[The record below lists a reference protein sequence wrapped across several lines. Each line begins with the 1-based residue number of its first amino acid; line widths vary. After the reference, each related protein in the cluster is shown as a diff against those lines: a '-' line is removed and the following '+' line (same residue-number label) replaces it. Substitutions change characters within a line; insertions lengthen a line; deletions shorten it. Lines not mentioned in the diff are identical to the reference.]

1 MGEHKRNRDRQRLTV
16 AVVIPTIPG
25 REAMLER
32 ALESVR
38 AQTRRPD
45 QVVVERDSLRT
56 GADQARN
63 RALER
68 VTTDVIAWLDDDDQL
83 LSGHL
88 RACMR
93 VLEQSPDK
101 PDLVYPVPSV
111 RGGQDPTAVSVQ
123 GQWVSPWGVRFGPE
137 QEAHLRRFGSFIPMT
152 HLVRTDMVRRIGGFR
167 PGLDVTTEGIGRR
180 YRGEDEDYLVRLLDA
195 GARFEH
201 LDAKTWTWNV
211 HAGNTGGKG
220 LLASMTT

>member
-1 MGEHKRNRDRQRLTV
+1 MPRLTV
-16 AVVIPTIPG
+16 TVVIPTIPG
-25 REAMLER
+25 REQMLER
-32 ALESVR
+32 ALASVR

-68 VTTDVIAWLDDDDQL
+68 VTTDVIAWLDDDDV
-83 LSGHL
+83 L
-88 RACMR
+88 RETHIRRCMR
-93 VLEQSPDK
+93 VLEQSPFK
-101 PDLVYPVPSV
+101 PDLVYPVPAV
-111 RGGQDPTAVSVQ
+111 VGGHDPTAVSVQ
-123 GQWVSPWGVRFGPE
+123 GQWIKPWGVRFGPE

-152 HLVRTDMVRRIGGFR
+152 HLVRTELVRRIGGFQ
-167 PGLDVTTEGIGRR
+167 PGRNVVTEGIGRR

-220 LLASMTT
+220 LSTMTT

>member
-1 MGEHKRNRDRQRLTV
+1 MGEHKRNRDRRRLTV

-68 VTTDVIAWLDDDDQL
+68 VTTDVIAWLDDDDHL
-83 LSGHL
+83 LPNHL
-88 RACMR
+88 KACMR
-93 VLEQSPDK
+93 VMEQSPWK
-101 PDLVYPVPSV
+101 PDLVYPAPSV
-111 RGGQDPTAVSVQ
+111 VGGEDPTAVSVQ
-123 GQWVSPWGVRFGPE
+123 GRWTLPWGVRFGPE

-152 HLVRTDMVRRIGGFR
+152 HVVRTALVRQIGGFL
-167 PGLDVTTEGIGRR
+167 PGREVMTEGLGRR
-180 YRGEDEDYLVRLLDA
+180 YRGEDEDYLLRLLDA
-195 GARFEH
+195 GAAFEH
-201 LDAKTWTWNV
+201 LDARTWVWNV
-211 HAGNTGGKG
+211 HGGNTAGKP
-220 LLASMTT
+220 LAPMTN

>member
-1 MGEHKRNRDRQRLTV
+1 MPRLSV

-32 ALESVR
+32 ALASVR
-38 AQTRRPD
+38 AQRRRPD

-68 VTTDVIAWLDDDDQL
+68 VTADVIAWLDDDDEL
-83 LSGHL
+83 KPNHL
-88 RACMR
+88 MTCMR
-93 VLEQSPDK
+93 VLEQSRER
-101 PDLVYPVPSV
+101 PDLVYPAPVV
-111 RGGQDPTAVSVQ
+111 RGGEDPTAVSVQ
-123 GQWVSPWGVRFGPE
+123 GQWRLPWGVRFGPE

-152 HLVRTDMVRRIGGFR
+152 HVVRTGIVRTVGGFL
-167 PGLDVTTEGIGRR
+167 PGREVTTEGGGRR

-195 GARFEH
+195 GATFEH
-201 LDAKTWTWNV
+201 LDARTWYWNV
-211 HAGNTGGKG
+211 HGGNTAGRP
-220 LLASMTT
+220 LARTDI

>member
-1 MGEHKRNRDRQRLTV
+1 MGEHKRNRDRRRLTV

-25 REAMLER
+25 REQMLER
-32 ALESVR
+32 ALASVR
-38 AQTRRPD
+38 GQTRRPD

-83 LSGHL
+83 LPGHL

-93 VLEQSPDK
+93 VLEQSREK

-111 RGGQDPTAVSVQ
+111 VGGTDPTAVSVQ
-123 GQWVSPWGVRFGPE
+123 GQWVLPWGVRFGPE

-152 HLVRTDMVRRIGGFR
+152 HLVRTEFVRRIGGFR
-167 PGLDVTTEGIGRR
+167 PGQNVTTEGIGRR
-180 YRGEDEDYLVRLLDA
+180 YRGEDEDYLIRLLDA

-201 LDAKTWTWNV
+201 LDAKTWTWHV

-220 LLASMTT
+220 LSSPLKI

>member
-1 MGEHKRNRDRQRLTV
+1 MPRLSV

-32 ALESVR
+32 ALASVR
-38 AQTRRPD
+38 AQTRPAD

-56 GADQARN
+56 GADAARN

-68 VTTDVIAWLDDDDQL
+68 VTADVIAWLDDDDQFRPR
-83 LSGHL
+83 HL

-93 VLEQSPDK
+93 VLEQSRER

-111 RGGQDPTAVSVQ
+111 VGGSDPTAVSVQ

-152 HLVRTDMVRRIGGFR
+152 HLVRTSLVREIGGFR
-167 PGLDVTTEGIGRR
+167 PGRETVTEGVGRR

-201 LDAKTWTWNV
+201 LNAKTWTWNV
-211 HAGNTGGKG
+211 HGGNTGGRG
-220 LLASMTT
+220 LSHTTA

>member
-1 MGEHKRNRDRQRLTV
+1 MPRLTV

-25 REAMLER
+25 REDMLER
-32 ALESVR
+32 ALASVR

-63 RALER
+63 RALKR
-68 VTTDVIAWLDDDDQL
+68 VTTDVIAWLDDDDL
-83 LSGHL
+83 MRETHL
-88 RACMR
+88 RRCMR
-93 VLEQSPDK
+93 VLEQSPFH
-101 PDLVYPVPSV
+101 PDLVYPTPVV
-111 RGGQDPTAVSVQ
+111 VGGQDPTAVSVQ
-123 GQWVSPWGVRFGPE
+123 GQWIKPWGVRFGPE

-152 HLVRTDMVRRIGGFR
+152 HLVRTDLVRRIGGFR
-167 PGLDVTTEGIGRR
+167 PGRDVTTEGIGRR

-220 LLASMTT
+220 LAPVTT

>member
-1 MGEHKRNRDRQRLTV
+1 MGEHKQSRNRNRLTV

-25 REAMLER
+25 REQMLER
-32 ALESVR
+32 ALASVR

-68 VTTDVIAWLDDDDQL
+68 VTTDVIAWLDDDDVL
-83 LSGHL
+83 RETHL

-93 VLEQSPDK
+93 VLEQSREK

-111 RGGQDPTAVSVQ
+111 VGGTDPTAVSVQ
-123 GQWVSPWGVRFGPE
+123 GQWVLPWGVRFGPE
-137 QEAHLRRFGSFIPMT
+137 QEAHLRRYGSFIPMT
-152 HLVRTDMVRRIGGFR
+152 HLVKTEFVRRIGGFR
-167 PGLDVTTEGIGRR
+167 PGQEVTTEGIGRR
-180 YRGEDEDYLVRLLDA
+180 YRGEDEDYLIRLLDA
-195 GARFEH
+195 GATFEH
-201 LDAKTWTWNV
+201 LNAKTWTWHV

-220 LLASMTT
+220 LNSPLKI

>member
-1 MGEHKRNRDRQRLTV
+1 MREGMCLLMPRLTV

-32 ALESVR
+32 ALASVR
-38 AQTRRPD
+38 AQTRKPD

-68 VTTDVIAWLDDDDQL
+68 VTTDVIAWLDDDDVL
-83 LSGHL
+83 RETHL
-88 RACMR
+88 RRCMR
-93 VLEQSPDK
+93 VMEQSPDR
-101 PDLVYPVPSV
+101 PDLVYPTPQV
-111 RGGQDPTAVSVQ
+111 RGGADPTAVSVQ
-123 GQWVSPWGVRFGPE
+123 GTWRLPWGVRFGPE
-137 QEAHLRRFGSFIPMT
+137 QEAHLRRYGSFIPMT
-152 HLVRTDMVRRIGGFR
+152 HVVRTQLVRDIGGFR
-167 PGLDVTTEGIGRR
+167 PGRDVMTEGIGRR

-201 LDAKTWTWNV
+201 LDARTWVWNV
-211 HAGNTGGKG
+211 HGGHTAGRGIAPAN
-220 LLASMTT
+220 

>member
-1 MGEHKRNRDRQRLTV
+1 MPRMSV
-16 AVVIPTIPG
+16 AVAIPTIPG

-32 ALESVR
+32 ALASVR
-38 AQTRRPD
+38 AQRRRPD

-68 VTTDVIAWLDDDDQL
+68 VTTDVVAWLDDDDEMKPN
-83 LSGHL
+83 HL
-88 RACMR
+88 MACMR
-93 VLEQSPDK
+93 VMEQSRER
-101 PDLVYPVPSV
+101 PDLVYPAPVV
-111 RGGQDPTAVSVQ
+111 RGGEDPTAVSVQ
-123 GQWVSPWGVRFGPE
+123 GQWVAPWGVRFGSE

-152 HLVRTDMVRRIGGFR
+152 HVVRADLVRVVGGFR
-167 PGLDVTTEGIGRR
+167 PGNEVTTEGVGRR

-201 LDAKTWTWNV
+201 LNARTWVWNV
-211 HAGNTGGKG
+211 HGGNTAGRP
-220 LLASMTT
+220 LARADI

>member
-1 MGEHKRNRDRQRLTV
+1 MPRLSV

-32 ALESVR
+32 ALASVR

-45 QVVVERDSLRT
+45 QVLVERDSLRT
-56 GADQARN
+56 GADAARN

-68 VTTDVIAWLDDDDQL
+68 VTADVIAWLDDDDQFRHN
-83 LSGHL
+83 HL
-88 RACMR
+88 RVCMR
-93 VLEQSPDK
+93 ALEQSAGK
-101 PDLVYPVPSV
+101 PDLVYPAPSV
-111 RGGQDPTAVSVQ
+111 HGGKDPTAVSVQ

-167 PGLDVTTEGIGRR
+167 PGQDVTTPGVGRR
-180 YRGEDEDYLVRLLDA
+180 YRGEDEDYLVRLLDS
-195 GARFEH
+195 GAKFEH
-201 LDAKTWTWNV
+201 LDVRTWTWNV
-211 HAGNTGGKG
+211 HGGNTGGKP
-220 LLASMTT
+220 LDPRAT

>member
-1 MGEHKRNRDRQRLTV
+1 MPRLTV

-25 REAMLER
+25 REAMLKL

-38 AQTRRPD
+38 AQRRRPD

-56 GADQARN
+56 GVDQARN

-68 VTTDVIAWLDDDDQL
+68 VTTDVVAWLDDDDL
-83 LSGHL
+83 IKENHL
-88 RACMR
+88 MACMR
-93 VLEQSPDK
+93 VLEQSPNK
-101 PDLVYPVPSV
+101 PDLVYPAPVM
-111 RGGQDPTAVSVQ
+111 RGGKDPTAVSVQ

-152 HLVRTDMVRRIGGFR
+152 HLVRTEKVREIGGFR
-167 PGLDVTTEGIGRR
+167 PGQEVMTERVGRR

-195 GARFEH
+195 GATFEH
-201 LDAKTWTWNV
+201 LPAKTWIWNV
-211 HAGNTGGKG
+211 HGSHTAGRG
-220 LLASMTT
+220 LAPTN